1 MLPRVGA
8 SQESDMGLLDILNSI
23 QAGGVSDDPRARG
36 APASQGMSPMAKAL
50 LALLAVY
57 AVKNL
62 RRADAPPTQPA
73 GPVGGNVSAG
83 LPGGQGGTLGGGL
96 GDLLRGTLGGVL
108 GGAAAGTVLNGG
120 LDNLLKQLQQ
130 GGQGDVARSWVGT
143 GPNKA
148 ISQRERARNRHARPV
163 VGADRDG
170 SRRFAIRAEPASAAL
185 RRPTH
190 AGRPAADGGGSRAD
204 GLVASADAPFA
215 FALRHAAAPL
225 QQRQVEPVGVGAARG
240 HEQSLLRDQ
249 HGTAEKV
256 RALAERA
263 RKVSRY
269 ERKIRLAREKCA
281 HLIAVFLG
289 K

>member
-1 MLPRVGA
+1 
-8 SQESDMGLLDILNSI
+8 MGLLDILNSI
-23 QAGGVSDDPRARG
+23 QAGGVSDDPRARA

-73 GPVGGNVSAG
+73 GPVGGNVGAG
-83 LPGGQGGTLGGGL
+83 LPGGQGGALGGGL

-148 ISQRERARNRHARPV
+148 ISQRDLANALGTDTLDQLSEQT
-163 VGADRDG
+163 GMDRGDLLSGLSQHLPRFVDQLTPDG
-170 SRRFAIRAEPASAAL
+170 RL
-185 RRPTH
+185 PT
-190 AGRPAADGGGSRAD
+190 
-204 GLVASADAPFA
+204 
-215 FALRHAAAPL
+215 
-225 QQRQVEPVGVGAARG
+225 QEEAARM
-240 HEQSLLRDQ
+240 
-249 HGTAEKV
+249 V
-256 RALAERA
+256 
-263 RKVSRY
+263 
-269 ERKIRLAREKCA
+269 
-281 HLIAVFLG
+281 
-289 K
+289 